1 MSGIFM
7 KLFRDLE
14 RRIAAD
20 TVSPEDIVEA
30 EHADPSFRKMRKLT
44 RDDYGFRKIIRQQRE
59 DES

>member
-1 MSGIFM
+1 M

-44 RDDYGFRKIIRQQRE
+44 RDDYGFQKIIQQQRE